1 MRDLVYSSLLVI
13 GGTIVKGGAY
23 VVISRLVV
31 GVLVRGCVSG
41 RRRDL
46 LLVQMTGLTRGSAD
60 VCGWGNG
67 CGAARSR
74 YGGGSITVGIR
85 RRGMADIWPSILCAE
100 QVGAGGWGEGGGNSA
115 STNNDWKVHYF
126 SNDLK
131 ETLLQ

>member
-1 MRDLVYSSLLVI
+1 M
-13 GGTIVKGGAY
+13 
-23 VVISRLVV
+23 ISRLVV

-46 LLVQMTGLTRGSAD
+46 LLVQMAGLTRGLLID
-60 VCGWGNG
+60 VRGWGNG

-74 YGGGSITVGIR
+74 YGGGSIAVGIR
-85 RRGMADIWPSILCAE
+85 RRGMAGIWPSILCAE
-100 QVGAGGWGEGGGNSA
+100 WEGAGGWGEGGGNSA

-131 ETLLQ
+131 EALLQ

>member
-1 MRDLVYSSLLVI
+1 MSIHMRDLVYSSLLVI

-85 RRGMADIWPSILCAE
+85 RRGMAGIWPSILCAE
-100 QVGAGGWGEGGGNSA
+100 WEGAGGGGGEKEED
-115 STNNDWKVHYF
+115 TVHPQIMTGRYTI
-126 SNDLK
+126 SVMI
-131 ETLLQ
+131 